1 MAGSPAMLKTIDTY
15 LNVRRAVGFKLKSAQ
30 HYLASYARFALCE
43 THVRAETAIRW
54 AGEARSEASRAARLQ
69 ELVRFARFA
78 HTEDERNEV
87 PSSNV
92 FRRRRHRRLPYLF
105 SATEIMRIVAQAQ
118 RLGPRD
124 SLRPHTYSTLFGLLA
139 ATGMRISEALS
150 LRLGD
155 ITPDG
160 LIIRETKFRKSRLV
174 CLHASVVDAIDQ
186 YLALRVLVADADDH
200 LFISHR
206 GKHPL
211 HYPIAGETFRKILKT
226 AGISASPGRPQP
238 RLHDLRHTFAVNA
251 LQACPVARDHVDQ
264 HMLALSTYLGHAH
277 VADTYWY
284 LDSTPQLM
292 QDIAGACDT
301 YLQGDTP

>member
-1 MAGSPAMLKTIDTY
+1 MAGSPTMLNTIDTY
-15 LNVRRAVGFKLKSAQ
+15 LNVRRAAGFKLKSAQ
-30 HYLASYARFALCE
+30 HYLASYARFAVSD
-43 THVRAETAIRW
+43 THIRAETAIRW
-54 AGEARSEASRAARLQ
+54 AGEARSEASRAVRLQ

-87 PSSNV
+87 PSPDA

-105 SATEIMRIVAQAQ
+105 SAAEIVRIVEEAQ

-174 CLHASVVDAIDQ
+174 CLHASVEDAIDD
-186 YLALRVLVADADDH
+186 YLALRVLVAGADDH

-206 GKHPL
+206 GKHSL
-211 HYPIAGETFRKILKT
+211 HYPIAGETFRTVLRA
-226 AGISASPGRPQP
+226 AGISAPLGRPQP
-238 RLHDLRHTFAVNA
+238 RAHDLRHTFAVNA
-251 LQACPVARDHVDQ
+251 LQACPVTRDHVDQ

-277 VADTYWY
+277 VADTFWY

-292 QDIAGACDT
+292 RDIAGACDT

>member
-1 MAGSPAMLKTIDTY
+1 MLKSIDTY
-15 LNVRRAVGFKLKSAQ
+15 LNIRRAAGFKLKKTQ
-30 HYLASYARFALCE
+30 TYLASYARFASGDI
-43 THVRAETAIRW
+43 HVRAETAIRW
-54 AGEARSEASRAARLQ
+54 AGLGRTESTRAVRLQ

-78 HTEDERNEV
+78 HTEDELNEV
-87 PSSNV
+87 PSSDV
-92 FRRRRHRRLPYLF
+92 FRHRRHRRLPYLF
-105 SATEIMRIVAQAQ
+105 SAAEIIRIVGQAQ
-118 RLGPRD
+118 RLGPSG

-150 LRLGD
+150 LRLCD

-160 LIIRETKFRKSRLV
+160 LVIRETKFRKSRLV
-174 CLHASVVDAIDQ
+174 CLHPSVVDAIDE
-186 YLALRVLVADADDH
+186 YLTLRTRVAGADDH

-211 HYPIAGETFRKILKT
+211 HYPIACETFKTVLK
-226 AGISASPGRPQP
+226 AAKISAPAGRPQP

-251 LQACPVARDHVDQ
+251 LQACSVARDRADQ

-277 VADTYWY
+277 VASTYWY

-292 QDIAGACDT
+292 RDIADACDT
-301 YLQGDTP
+301 YLQGDAP